1 MNKLLITLCASSLVL
16 SSYAGP
22 SSSKDEL
29 AFARQQGMYFS
40 ILRSHYAL
48 HDSNYFL
55 HSSSKNDTPKNNCL
69 TSVEK
74 NQKVLER
81 ELRVLPKINFE
92 LLYSYIGGVPAV
104 GDLEKLYTFEK
115 DRLQKGLDQY
125 QLEDPEKEKIMH
137 YFAQLSEA
145 LLQISPYKKRE
156 ARCLSSVIC
165 LKNMFGTLLT
175 TPFGTEEALGKGTL
189 KDIDDP
195 EIVRDA
201 EASYEEQKELDQKK

>member
-22 SSSKDEL
+22 SSSEDKL

-40 ILRSHYAL
+40 LLRSHYNL
-48 HDSNYFL
+48 HYSNYGL
-55 HSSSKNDTPKNNCL
+55 HGSSKNNCL

-104 GDLEKLYTFEK
+104 GDLESLYQFEK
-115 DRLQKGLDQY
+115 DQLQRDLDHY
-125 QLEDPEKEKIMH
+125 QLEDPEKEKVTQ
-137 YFAQLSEA
+137 YVTKLSEA
-145 LLQISPYKKRE
+145 LQQISPYKEKE
-156 ARCLSSVIC
+156 KHYLHPVINI
-165 LKNMFGTLLT
+165 KNLFVGLATNPFDTESALGEGTL
-175 TPFGTEEALGKGTL
+175 E
-189 KDIDDP
+189 DIKDDP
-195 EIVRDA
+195 EIVQDA
-201 EASYEEQKELDQKK
+201 KASYKEQKELGQKNQ